1 VHFLYL
7 TSFIFNENVTG
18 QPGQKSGE
26 EQEGFYLL
34 KKDSQ
39 RRMTLTRV
47 LNQDEAK
54 ICEVWMRGIHQA
66 EGQTV
71 LQMVCMRCIVFQFFP
86 YLDYSSSRF

>member
-1 VHFLYL
+1 MSLTLFYTMVLFVYTIYL
-7 TSFIFNENVTG
+7 SIIGITG

-71 LQMVCMRCIVFQFFP
+71 LQMV
-86 YLDYSSSRF
+86 LA